1 MFLFTTP
8 TGAPSSPPPAAPSNA
23 AAPAGP
29 VTDAIRRGAERT
41 GTSFDYLVATA
52 KRESALDP
60 TAKASTSSAAGLF
73 QFIEQTW
80 LGVVKSDGDKAGIGS
95 YAEAITARPDGT
107 LGVGDAATRQ
117 AILKLREDP
126 AVASVMAGALTR
138 QNRDALAS
146 ATGREPTSGELYAAH
161 VLGARGA
168 ADLIRTARQ
177 SPGRTAALD
186 FPDAA
191 AANRGIFYD
200 RGGRPRGAAEVYAT
214 LAAGTPGPTGTGSIP
229 AVTAAAPIT
238 PPDAADLPIESYG
251 SGGTSLFQT
260 GRRAGPISDAVA
272 KIWRANQGSARV
284 SSSAPS
290 FFPRGDAAAAAAG
303 AGSATGPADMV
314 VAKAQTVTP
323 DRAPSPAPVAPI
335 VDTAIFDASVPWPP
349 ARPPSG
355 ARRTAP

>member
-8 TGAPSSPPPAAPSNA
+8 TGAPPSPPPTAPSNPTA
-23 AAPAGP
+23 SGGP
-29 VTDAIRRGAERT
+29 VTDAIRRGAEQT

-60 TAKASTSSAAGLF
+60 TAKAPTSSASGLF

-80 LGVVKSDGDKAGIGS
+80 LGVVKSDGDKAGLAS
-95 YAEAITARPDGT
+95 YAAAITARPDGT
-107 LGVGDAATRQ
+107 LGVGDAATKQ

-138 QNRDALAS
+138 QNRDALAA
-146 ATGREPTSGELYAAH
+146 ATGREPSGGELYAAH

-168 ADLIRTARQ
+168 ADLIRAAQQ
-177 SPGRTAALD
+177 SPGRTAAID
-186 FPDAA
+186 FPEAA

-200 RGGRPRGAAEVYAT
+200 RSGRPRGAAEVYAT
-214 LAAGTPGPTGTGSIP
+214 LAGATGSPP
-229 AVTAAAPIT
+229 AVTASAPT
-238 PPDAADLPIESYG
+238 VASTATDLPVEAYG

-284 SSSAPS
+284 ASSAIP
-290 FFPRGDAAAAAAG
+290 FFPRNDTVMSVGADAAAV
-303 AGSATGPADMV
+303 PADVV
-314 VAKAQTVTP
+314 VAQAGVLTP
-323 DRAPSPAPVAPI
+323 NNASAAVP
-335 VDTAIFDASVPWPP
+335 TASIFDAAVPWPP
-349 ARPPSG
+349 SRPARL
-355 ARRTAP
+355 ARIAP